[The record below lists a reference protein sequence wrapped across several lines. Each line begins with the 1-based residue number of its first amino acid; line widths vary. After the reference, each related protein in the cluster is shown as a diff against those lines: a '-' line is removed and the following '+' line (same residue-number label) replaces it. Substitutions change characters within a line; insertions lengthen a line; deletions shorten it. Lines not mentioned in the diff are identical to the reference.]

1 MMISCGAKNKQEI
14 LLNNF
19 FSASELGESGS
30 SERVVRMLDTISGGR
45 GQLFGKQPAGLT
57 PAHLDSYHYYIPFD

>member
-30 SERVVRMLDTISGGR
+30 SERVVRYWTRNLEVVGN
-45 GQLFGKQPAGLT
+45 FCKQPAGLT

>member
-19 FSASELGESGS
+19 FP
-30 SERVVRMLDTISGGR
+30 RVNWKKTEIVREWLECWTRYLEVVGI
-45 GQLFGKQPAGLT
+45 FCKQPAGLP
-57 PAHLDSYHYYIPFD
+57 PAHWDFYHYYIPFD